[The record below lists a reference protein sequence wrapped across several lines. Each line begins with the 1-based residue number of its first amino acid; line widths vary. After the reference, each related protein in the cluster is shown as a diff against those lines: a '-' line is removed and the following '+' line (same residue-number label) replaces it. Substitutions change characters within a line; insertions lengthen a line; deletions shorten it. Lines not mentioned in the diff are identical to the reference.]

1 MCYICNFLRVE
12 EVFEENKVITLN
24 IPFIYNLTGNL
35 VDYKMYFNLWPF
47 SLFIIFFGTLSK
59 TYFKLKYM

>member
-1 MCYICNFLRVE
+1 MEYGGSMCYICNLLKVE

-35 VDYKMYFNLWPF
+35 VDFKMYFNL
-47 SLFIIFFGTLSK
+47 
-59 TYFKLKYM
+59 